1 MGESIERNIDLSTFK
16 KNFDEMVIKSEKS
29 WSDSLGFSYRNRKLK
44 EYSKE
49 EVESIINSGSLSA

>member
-16 KNFDEMVIKSEKS
+16 KNFDEMVIKSEKF
-29 WSDSLGFSYRNRKLK
+29 WKDSLGFFYRNRKIK
-44 EYSKE
+44 EYSRE